1 MGRCTPSHRPPEVE
15 RFVAR
20 PSPAGRET
28 AAARTVFDAGPG
40 ARLREKSRRALSAQP
55 RGEPRV
61 SVLPSTDQN
70 NSMRSISIVLCT
82 FNGARFLDEQLRS
95 LRCQEGV
102 DEIVAVDDQSA
113 DDTMAVLNQ
122 HASEEARMR
131 VHWNER
137 RLGVV
142 RNFEQAIRLAR
153 GDWIALSDQDDI
165 WVPEKIARLRAA
177 WDGVSCLMHHATR
190 KFRGTPPRVLPAR
203 AGESRKY
210 HGDDARRLLYRNS
223 IVGHTTLVRA
233 DVARRLLPFPEAV
246 PHDWWIG
253 AGAALQGPVH
263 YVDEYL
269 VHYRIHETN
278 AYHRAGSRLHRL
290 RAEHRLRLALLEG
303 LDARPELAGGLRPFV
318 RDYRDLLRAAAPGRF
333 SWSLERFYW
342 RHAALFFGDG
352 GASPPLVRRLRK
364 TAAATLAAAAQ
375 RPGVP
380 ASGGGVFGELAARPR
395 GVARSC

>member
-253 AGAALQGPVH
+253 AL
-263 YVDEYL
+263 
-269 VHYRIHETN
+269 
-278 AYHRAGSRLHRL
+278 
-290 RAEHRLRLALLEG
+290 
-303 LDARPELAGGLRPFV
+303 
-318 RDYRDLLRAAAPGRF
+318 
-333 SWSLERFYW
+333 
-342 RHAALFFGDG
+342 
-352 GASPPLVRRLRK
+352 
-364 TAAATLAAAAQ
+364 
-375 RPGVP
+375 
-380 ASGGGVFGELAARPR
+380 
-395 GVARSC
+395 